1 MDSWSETK
9 SLIVVIV
16 VIIIF
21 YLLGRWVAENW
32 QGLVAGGGVPR
43 L

>member
-9 SLIVVIV
+9 SFMVVMAVIV
-16 VIIIF
+16 AF
-21 YLLGRWVAENW
+21 YLLGRWVAETL
-32 QGLVAGGGVPR
+32 QAMDASGALPT